1 MVRTG
6 HLKVGAAV
14 LMLSFVPP
22 ALAIQAAF
30 ADEPARQVV
39 YAETGEASW
48 YGPGLKGKRTASGER
63 FDPRKSTAAHPELP
77 LGSKGTVTNL
87 ENGRSVEV
95 TINDRGPGVEG
106 RAIDL
111 SKAAAEKIGMTHD
124 GTAQVVIE
132 ATRAQAESI
141 AEERIA
147 SAEPTRPKPR
157 RRAVDEG

>member
-1 MVRTG
+1 MSPRGRSST
-6 HLKVGAAV
+6 
-14 LMLSFVPP
+14 PR
-22 ALAIQAAF
+22 
-30 ADEPARQVV
+30 PARRPGT
-39 YAETGEASW
+39 APGSRASA
-48 YGPGLKGKRTASGER
+48 PRAASVST
-63 FDPRKSTAAHPELP
+63 PRKSTAAHPELP
-77 LGSKGTVTNL
+77 LGSKATITNL
-87 ENGRSVEV
+87 ENGKSVEV

-132 ATRAQAESI
+132 ATKAQEGV
-141 AEERIA
+141 AEEPIA